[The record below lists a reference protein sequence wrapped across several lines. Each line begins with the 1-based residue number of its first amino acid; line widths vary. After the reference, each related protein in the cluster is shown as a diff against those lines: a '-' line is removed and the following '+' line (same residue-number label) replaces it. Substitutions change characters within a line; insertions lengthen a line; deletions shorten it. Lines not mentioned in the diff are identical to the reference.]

1 MIIERIHPELTIAT
15 GNSEGRSQR
24 RNALDHSI
32 LIIDD
37 AEFMRVMLRDIVEDM
52 GCTVVGEA
60 GDGGPAVDLYRK
72 TNPDLVLMDI
82 TMPSMDG
89 TRALEA
95 IRDVDPEALV
105 VMISALGQ
113 KDQVLEAIKLGAQDF
128 IIKPF
133 DQERVRDTLTRLLEP
148 QTIPDQTSPV

>member
-1 MIIERIHPELTIAT
+1 M
-15 GNSEGRSQR
+15 
-24 RNALDHSI
+24 DHSI

-37 AEFMRVMLRDIVEDM
+37 AEFMRVILRDIVEDM

-60 GDGGPAVDLYRK
+60 GDGGPAVELYRK
-72 TNPDLVLMDI
+72 TKPDLVLMDI
-82 TMPSMDG
+82 TMPAMDG

-95 IRDVDPEALV
+95 IRAEDPEARV

-133 DQERVRDTLTRLLEP
+133 DHERVKDTLSRLLQP
-148 QTIPDQTSPV
+148 QTVA

>member
-1 MIIERIHPELTIAT
+1 
-15 GNSEGRSQR
+15 
-24 RNALDHSI
+24 LDHSI

-60 GDGGPAVDLYRK
+60 GDGGPGVELYRK
-72 TNPDLVLMDI
+72 TRPDLVLMDI
-82 TMPSMDG
+82 TMPTMDG

-95 IRDVDPEALV
+95 IRAEDPEAAV

-133 DQERVRDTLTRLLEP
+133 DQERVRDTLSRLLEP
-148 QTIPDQTSPV
+148 QPNL